1 MPASHALG
9 LRPVAG
15 PPNAPAGFAR
25 SHNADDNK
33 LHGLGPSS
41 MADTTDVFVLRAESQ
56 SPILPRQ
63 PMAQDSSANYLWLP
77 HPSDPVLQHRE
88 DTDDFRIHT
97 TGSDITSI
105 GNASTLDLA
114 LMADD
119 RWMPDLLDPALF
131 SNQNSKESDLP
142 GLPSSLTDHLSGSDI
157 FNQMVAPQQDT
168 NGHFSLKSPN
178 PASRASSSPC
188 STSAS
193 EAPSPASS
201 VLASAAKRRRI
212 SPLARD
218 DFTDRSLTTPL
229 HVHCRHKSIGDD
241 QSGAGSLLELAN
253 GSPAYQGPLHPG
265 MISLEEALKM
275 TAEYPLRLLSPTFSS
290 PFIHPRLCRQSPRGM
305 PEPIA
310 VALACVGMKLHSEQ
324 SGLGFV
330 CDIFRDQRDKLI
342 KELVRCCAYCAPKHL
357 LTVPF
362 QANFVK

>member
-9 LRPVAG
+9 LRLVT
-15 PPNAPAGFAR
+15 APSQPQTGFSG
-25 SHNADDNK
+25 SHGTAENE
-33 LHGLGPSS
+33 LHGLIPSS
-41 MADTTDVFVLRAESQ
+41 GADTAGIFNLTADSQ
-56 SPILPRQ
+56 SPVLARQ
-63 PMAQDSSANYLWLP
+63 PTAPDGDQSYLWLP
-77 HPSDPVLQHRE
+77 HPGDPALQLRE
-88 DTDDFRIHT
+88 NTDDFRIHT
-97 TGSDITSI
+97 AGSDITSV
-105 GNASTLDLA
+105 GNSSTLDLA

-131 SNQNSKESDLP
+131 SNQNGKENNLP
-142 GLPSSLTDHLSGSDI
+142 GLPRSLTDRLSVSEI
-157 FNQMVAPQQDT
+157 FSQMVGPQQ
-168 NGHFSLKSPN
+168 HESERFSLENSN
-178 PASRASSSPC
+178 PASRASSSSC

-212 SPLARD
+212 SPLPRD
-218 DFTDRSLTTPL
+218 DFTHRSLTSPL
-229 HVHCRHKSIGDD
+229 LVHCRHKSIGDD
-241 QSGAGSLLELAN
+241 QSGAGSLSELVK
-253 GSPAYQGPLHPG
+253 GSPAYQGPLHPC
-265 MISLEEALKM
+265 MINLEEALKM

-342 KELVRCCAYCAPKHL
+342 KELVRFCEYCALKIYL
-357 LTVPF
+357 L
-362 QANFVK
+362 NLLI